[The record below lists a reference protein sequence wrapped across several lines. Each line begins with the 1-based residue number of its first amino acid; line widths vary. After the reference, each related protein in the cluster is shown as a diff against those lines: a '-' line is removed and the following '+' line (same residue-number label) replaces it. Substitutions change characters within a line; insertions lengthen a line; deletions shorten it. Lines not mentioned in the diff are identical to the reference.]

1 MKKNLLKTLRGN
13 KSQLEIAKEY
23 GVSQQ
28 CWQSWETG
36 RTVPDNAT
44 MLRMENNFG
53 VPMEHIFTKASRF
66 VRLRIK
72 SSKTV
77 ALY

>member
-1 MKKNLLKTLRGN
+1 MKQNLLKILRGD
-13 KSQLEIAKEY
+13 KSQVEMAKEY

-36 RTVPDNAT
+36 RTVPDNST

-53 VPMEHIFTKASRF
+53 VPMEHIFFDSF
-66 VRLRIK
+66 NYK
-72 SSKTV
+72 SK
-77 ALY
+77 